1 VAGGGAGRGGA
12 GGVPGCADADYSAA
26 PVLPLAHTDAAAP
39 TPMGGTIASGTYY
52 LTDFMYYGGTAIA
65 GGICNSTF
73 QYRLDVA
80 ASSDTTGTL
89 RETLNFPG
97 CCSFPTTWT
106 YQTSGTTVAGPSTCG
121 TPTSHSETYTATP
134 TQIFW
139 FRVATTDCWSNTTIL
154 FTFTKQ

>member
-1 VAGGGAGRGGA
+1 
-12 GGVPGCADADYSAA
+12 
-26 PVLPLAHTDAAAP
+26 
-39 TPMGGTIASGTYY
+39 MGGTITSGTYY

-73 QYRLDVA
+73 QYRLDVT

-97 CCSFPTTWT
+97 CCSFPATWT

-121 TPTSHSETYTATP
+121 APTSHSETYTATP
-134 TQIFW
+134 TQILW
-139 FRVATTDCWSNTTIL
+139 FRMATTDCWSNTTIM